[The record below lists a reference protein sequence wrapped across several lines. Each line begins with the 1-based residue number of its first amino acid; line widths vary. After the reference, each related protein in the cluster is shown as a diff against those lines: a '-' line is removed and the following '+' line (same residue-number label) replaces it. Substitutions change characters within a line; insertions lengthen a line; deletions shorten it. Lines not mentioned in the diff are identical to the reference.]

1 VVISCGCCIE
11 ALLDRVGILLVGGR
25 SVGENLVSW
34 KSVRILLVIQIL
46 LGIRPVSSLR
56 FAYFLWLYRVL
67 TYNAGKR
74 STTGG
79 V

>member
-1 VVISCGCCIE
+1 MVTSYGCCIE
-11 ALLDRVGILLVGGR
+11 ALLDKVGILLVGAR
-25 SVGENLVSW
+25 PVGEHLANW
-34 KSVRILLVIQIL
+34 KSVRILLVTQIL
-46 LGIRPVSSLR
+46 LGIRPVSRLR

-67 TYNAGKR
+67 TCNAGKH